1 LDIHTASLLAVKGSA
16 ATHDAQIAERK
27 YCRSRD
33 RSSSAIGKHVVIV
46 IVPFAGWVARGGAF
60 ENEVVLSIAAGY
72 RKKISDGRRQRL
84 ILLDSVCCSLDGSK
98 CGLKDCHGKEPNSN
112 DTSEG
117 RPQPVVVERHGDAR
131 KQAQ

>member
-1 LDIHTASLLAVKGSA
+1 MGN
-16 ATHDAQIAERK
+16 AQWNLKSNCPAEFRVDHAHW
-27 YCRSRD
+27 YRD
-33 RSSSAIGKHVVIV
+33 RALEMEEAESKRGKGYS
-46 IVPFAGWVARGGAF
+46 PQ
-60 ENEVVLSIAAGY
+60 ENYAY

-84 ILLDSVCCSLDGSK
+84 ILLDSVYCSPDGSK

-117 RPQPVVVERHGDAR
+117 RPQPVVVERHCDAR